1 MLKKIII
8 AIIIAVILS
17 LTINSAEGKAAC
29 PENTEWDGKN
39 CTNNETGLP
48 ITFTDYSGNAVVKSK
63 DTQDIELEE
72 ITITAPKHEILRD
85 LMIIE
90 PEIRDIDDRKGV
102 ALEQKV
108 KQDRIDQTNITR
120 NNYYFDKIIQWTTK
134 NAESQFKKIV
144 LGKHIQNSDFGKNDK
159 HQVEYAK
166 RYERYEDPVLQY
178 NIIKENYRAQKIFL
192 INWGNFTND

>member
-1 MLKKIII
+1 MA
-8 AIIIAVILS
+8 AILIF
-17 LTINSAEGKAAC
+17 TISSAEAKSTC
-29 PENTEWDGKN
+29 PENTQWDGNN
-39 CTNNETGLP
+39 CTHIDTGEP
-48 ITFTDYSGNAVVKSK
+48 IIFTDYAGNAVVKSK
-63 DTQDIELEE
+63 EKQDAVIEE
-72 ITITAPKHEILRD
+72 IVITAPKHEILRD
-85 LMIIE
+85 LMIIV
-90 PEIRDIDDRKGV
+90 PEIKDIDDKKGV

-144 LGKHIQNSDFGKNDK
+144 LGKHIQNSDYGKNDK
-159 HQVEYAK
+159 HQVEYTK
-166 RYERYEDPVLQY
+166 RYERYEDPILQY

>member
-1 MLKKIII
+1 LKKIII

-102 ALEQKV
+102 AL
-108 KQDRIDQTNITR
+108 DQTNITR

-178 NIIKENYRAQKIFL
+178 NLIKENYRAQKIFL
-192 INWGNFTND
+192 INWGNFTKN